1 MEQNSTALPRDLVA
15 DFHNNPIGR
24 RVVLPDGSLAIVR
37 RFSDVDEGRVF
48 RVQGIH
54 RNGRFRRIESASCW
68 FRDDELRMV
77 YYSASINSEWRA

>member
-1 MEQNSTALPRDLVA
+1 MNNSTPYIDQLRN
-15 DFHNNPIGR
+15 DFHHNPIGS
-24 RVVLPDGSLAIVR
+24 RVCLPDGSLAVVR
-37 RFSDVDEGRVF
+37 RFVDTDEGRAY

-54 RNGRFRRIESASCW
+54 RNGRFRRLESVSCW